1 MNFCSR
7 FNGRRLFQGYESK
20 GIEVLVLSRKAD
32 EVVVITN
39 NRTGEKIRITMLGIR
54 GSRSRMGFDAPGD
67 YRIDRE
73 EIIMD
78 ESLAET
84 TTGG

>member
-1 MNFCSR
+1 
-7 FNGRRLFQGYESK
+7 
-20 GIEVLVLSRKAD
+20 VLVLSRKAD

-73 EIIMD
+73 ENVTD
-78 ESLAET
+78 EPLAEM